1 MANISW
7 KNYARL
13 ASKVYPNQFAITQKR
28 GRSPLVWIDTEH
40 SWSKL
45 DPFIKKMVIEGLERM
60 ERSGKRDADDTL
72 RDNRVI
78 KEKL

>member
-7 KNYARL
+7 RNYARL
-13 ASKVYPNQFAITQKR
+13 ASKVYPHQFAITQKR
-28 GRSPLVWIDTEH
+28 GRSPLVWIDTEY

-72 RDNRVI
+72 RDNRII
-78 KEKL
+78 KEKP

>member
-7 KNYARL
+7 RNYARL
-13 ASKVYPNQFAITQKR
+13 ARKVYPNQFAITQKR
-28 GRSPLVWIDTEH
+28 GRSPLVWIDTEY

-72 RDNRVI
+72 RDNRII

>member
-7 KNYARL
+7 RNYARL
-13 ASKVYPNQFAITQKR
+13 ARKVYPNQFAITQKR
-28 GRSPLVWIDTEH
+28 GRSPLVWIDTEY

-72 RDNRVI
+72 RDDRII

>member
-7 KNYARL
+7 SNYDRL
-13 ASKVYPNQFAITQKR
+13 ASKVYPNQFAITQKS
-28 GRSPLVWIDTEH
+28 GRSPLVWIDTEY

-72 RDNRVI
+72 RDNRII